1 MPAGP
6 KSQTVRPAAMKC
18 TKAFEG
24 LAQFTSLAFM
34 AAHKDKDF
42 MPHCMTYDGKDSKNP
57 FQNLFLT
64 YYTKCMYLTKFM
76 LNSFTFFFQGFH
88 SHSYHVVT
96 IKAKQY
102 SQVANTM
109 RAE

>member
-1 MPAGP
+1 MPAGH

-42 MPHCMTYDGKDSKNP
+42 MPDCVTYDGKDSLKT
-57 FQNLFLT
+57 LFKT
-64 YYTKCMYLTKFM
+64 
-76 LNSFTFFFQGFH
+76 SF
-88 SHSYHVVT
+88 YHIIQSVC
-96 IKAKQY
+96 I
-102 SQVANTM
+102 
-109 RAE
+109 

>member
-1 MPAGP
+1 MPAGH

-42 MPHCMTYDGKDSKNP
+42 MPDCMTYDGKDSKNP
-57 FQNLFLT
+57 FQNLFLA
-64 YYTKCMYLTKFM
+64 YYTKFMNPTKVM
-76 LNSFTFFFQGFH
+76 LNSSKFFFKVFTAM
-88 SHSYHVVT
+88 VT
-96 IKAKQY
+96 
-102 SQVANTM
+102 M
-109 RAE
+109 

>member
-1 MPAGP
+1 MPEEEARRSASIDSEAAVSSWHLKNNVTMAPMPAGH

-42 MPHCMTYDGKDSKNP
+42 MKT
-57 FQNLFLT
+57 
-64 YYTKCMYLTKFM
+64 
-76 LNSFTFFFQGFH
+76 
-88 SHSYHVVT
+88 
-96 IKAKQY
+96 A
-102 SQVANTM
+102 
-109 RAE
+109 

>member
-1 MPAGP
+1 MARMPAGH

-42 MPHCMTYDGKDSKNP
+42 MPECITYEAKDPLKT
-57 FQNLFLT
+57 LFKT
-64 YYTKCMYLTKFM
+64 
-76 LNSFTFFFQGFH
+76 SF
-88 SHSYHVVT
+88 
-96 IKAKQY
+96 
-102 SQVANTM
+102 
-109 RAE
+109 